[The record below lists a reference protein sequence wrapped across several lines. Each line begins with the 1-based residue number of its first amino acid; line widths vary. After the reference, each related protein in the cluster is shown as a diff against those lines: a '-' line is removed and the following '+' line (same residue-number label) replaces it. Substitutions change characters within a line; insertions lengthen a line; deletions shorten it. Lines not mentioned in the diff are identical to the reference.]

1 MQLLKQKD
9 QVRYH
14 LLRARDDKIKA
25 QQIATIKSLRSQ
37 IESLESDDK
46 KRWTGLMRMTND
58 LKVRY
63 NALHEYTQT
72 NLEYVKE
79 RYEHMEQFIRF
90 TRRELHE
97 LNETI
102 TRNISQIRHQNKNL
116 NETIQQMRK
125 AISALQIT
133 QKNLISDISILKINE
148 QENREKITHLQHKV
162 EIVNDQLRSLKE
174 QVSVNKVNIE
184 SNTNKIKIAE
194 TERIAVT
201 AQVSTKTQDIQE
213 SRKQIA
219 ANKELE
225 KHAVQIDTLHRDLI
239 QETEARKGGDAQV
252 LQEANQY
259 TDTDRK
265 TDEVVDQLNDKS
277 PDWLSQVGNT
287 FKDLFGGLIN
297 GPMELFQSLFKIVPT
312 ILQVLL
318 IGAAIIGEIYIAWQ
332 VLSCFLPM
340 IMRQCNA
347 SGKFLS
353 TTLKNTV
360 ESKDGKK
367 RFATWKSRHDE
378 RIDRMLLDYEQGLL
392 TNPPPPPKQPSA
404 PSTSLMDTSFTND
417 AFENAILTMKP
428 TIDNPFDTPTIKT
441 NKRAT
446 TSGKSVRFAPPE
458 STKQFYKIDKQ
469 KK

>member
-1 MQLLKQKD
+1 MK
-9 QVRYH
+9 
-14 LLRARDDKIKA
+14 
-25 QQIATIKSLRSQ
+25 
-37 IESLESDDK
+37 
-46 KRWTGLMRMTND
+46 
-58 LKVRY
+58 
-63 NALHEYTQT
+63 
-72 NLEYVKE
+72 
-79 RYEHMEQFIRF
+79 
-90 TRRELHE
+90 
-97 LNETI
+97 
-102 TRNISQIRHQNKNL
+102 
-116 NETIQQMRK
+116 
-125 AISALQIT
+125 
-133 QKNLISDISILKINE
+133 
-148 QENREKITHLQHKV
+148 
-162 EIVNDQLRSLKE
+162 
-174 QVSVNKVNIE
+174 
-184 SNTNKIKIAE
+184 
-194 TERIAVT
+194 
-201 AQVSTKTQDIQE
+201 
-213 SRKQIA
+213 
-219 ANKELE
+219 
-225 KHAVQIDTLHRDLI
+225 
-239 QETEARKGGDAQV
+239 
-252 LQEANQY
+252 
-259 TDTDRK
+259 
-265 TDEVVDQLNDKS
+265 
-277 PDWLSQVGNT
+277 
-287 FKDLFGGLIN
+287 
-297 GPMELFQSLFKIVPT
+297 LFQSLFKIVPT

-367 RFATWKSRHDE
+367 RFATWKSRRDE

-458 STKQFYKIDKQ
+458 STKQLYKIDKQ